1 MTRARHDTG
10 QAFPIYLTV
19 VAGLLF
25 LALAYLAVGQ
35 AAVNRGGAQT
45 AADAAALAAAQETR
59 DQLADLWRENLDDPA
74 SWGAIF
80 EGAGAGDSCWRA
92 DQLAALN
99 DAAVRCAF
107 DAPLSYVVDARTDK
121 SVGDSIVPG
130 TENVHATA
138 HARAVIEPLC
148 TPPETLP
155 EPPGPSGP
163 SGPSEEPTA
172 PPAEGSAPPG
182 DGSAPPGD
190 GQRPPEPDDPP
201 LPPLT
206 CEDKVWHPEP
216 DDTTELPGPEDLF
229 DVHLADSP
237 ANDR

>member
-1 MTRARHDTG
+1 MIRARHDTG

-74 SWGAIF
+74 SWQAIF

-92 DQLAALN
+92 DELAALN

-107 DAPLSYVVDARTDK
+107 DTPLSYVVDARTNR
-121 SVGDSIVPG
+121 SVGDSVVPG

-148 TPPETLP
+148 TPPETRP
-155 EPPGPSGP
+155 APP
-163 SGPSEEPTA
+163 EEPTA
-172 PPAEGSAPPG
+172 PPGEGSPPPG
-182 DGSAPPGD
+182 DGRKPPG
-190 GQRPPEPDDPP
+190 PDDP

-206 CEDKVWHPEP
+206 CQDKVWHPEP

>member
-163 SGPSEEPTA
+163 SEEPTA

-190 GQRPPEPDDPP
+190 GQRPPEPHDPP

>member
-1 MTRARHDTG
+1 MIRARHDTG

-74 SWGAIF
+74 SWQAIF

-92 DQLAALN
+92 DELAALN

-107 DAPLSYVVDARTDK
+107 DTPLSYVVDARTNR
-121 SVGDSIVPG
+121 SVGDSVVPG

-148 TPPETLP
+148 TPPETRP
-155 EPPGPSGP
+155 APP
-163 SGPSEEPTA
+163 EEPTA
-172 PPAEGSAPPG
+172 PPGEGSPPPGGGSPPPG
-182 DGSAPPGD
+182 DGREPPG
-190 GQRPPEPDDPP
+190 PDDP

-206 CEDKVWHPEP
+206 CQDKVWHPGP

>member
-155 EPPGPSGP
+155 EPPGPSD
-163 SGPSEEPTA
+163 EPTA

-182 DGSAPPGD
+182 DGPAPPGD